1 MQSTP
6 SVLKD
11 CCSPALTGY
20 PFGGLE
26 IVTCRTSVKFALIS
40 RPDQQRVLRSQE
52 GNSCPEQEAL
62 SRKPRGSLLLRG
74 ATPSWAR
81 GECCVR
87 LQ

>member
-40 RPDQQRVLRSQE
+40 RPDQQRVLRRR
-52 GNSCPEQEAL
+52 ADV
-62 SRKPRGSLLLRG
+62 
-74 ATPSWAR
+74 WAR